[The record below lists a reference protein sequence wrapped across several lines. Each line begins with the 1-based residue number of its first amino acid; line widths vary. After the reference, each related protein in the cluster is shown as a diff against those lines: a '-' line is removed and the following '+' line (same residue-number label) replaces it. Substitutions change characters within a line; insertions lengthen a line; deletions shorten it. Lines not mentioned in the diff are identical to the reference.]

1 MTNPK
6 GFRNNFQVEDEER
19 KKQKT
24 YLKQREFSQINVK
37 HKTID
42 TGISV
47 ITKQNK
53 CKKLYAV
60 ISFSNLRK
68 SKEKNLK
75 EFGGGVQWRNTG
87 TLFIEKQRK
96 ACIPHILRNH
106 VSKKSIK

>member
-6 GFRNNFQVEDEER
+6 GFRNIFQVEDEGR

-24 YLKQREFSQINVK
+24 YLKQREFSQINMK

-42 TGISV
+42 TGISA

-53 CKKLYAV
+53 CKKLYVV

-68 SKEKNLK
+68 IKDKKILKNSVEGCGGEILAPYLLRSKEKPA
-75 EFGGGVQWRNTG
+75 F
-87 TLFIEKQRK
+87 
-96 ACIPHILRNH
+96 HILSETTQARRE
-106 VSKKSIK
+106 

>member
-6 GFRNNFQVEDEER
+6 GLRNFVQVQNEGR

-42 TGISV
+42 TGISEK
-47 ITKQNK
+47 TKQNK
-53 CKKLYAV
+53 CKKLYVV

-68 SKEKNLK
+68 
-75 EFGGGVQWRNTG
+75 
-87 TLFIEKQRK
+87 
-96 ACIPHILRNH
+96 
-106 VSKKSIK
+106 IKR